1 MIETAALV
9 TFIIEIM
16 FFVFLSVNLL
26 YSYIKEKD
34 AISFVLTATYF
45 VTVLFLAYGVITEI
59 YGR

>member
-34 AISFVLTATYF
+34 AVSFVLTATYF
-45 VTVLFLAYGVITEI
+45 VTVLFLAYGVITKTC
-59 YGR
+59 GR